1 MPYLSSKEKRLAK
14 RHMVLYKKSIIIGIA
29 IFIALVAVVYGNRCY
44 ATKVCGSIIL
54 DQFVRDSVVIQTP
67 KSKLNVELVNTKE
80 SRELGLSGRDRI
92 SGTDG
97 MLFEFDYPG
106 RYAFWMKDMT
116 FPIDIIWITKGGVVA
131 EVEKNVKPESY
142 PNTYI
147 NDIEAKYVLE
157 LPANKSVEYG
167 LTLGAK
173 VEINNTK

>member
-14 RHMVLYKKSIIIGIA
+14 RHMVLYKKSIIIGSIFLIALIA
-29 IFIALVAVVYGNRCY
+29 IVYGNKCIS
-44 ATKVCGSIIL
+44 TKVCGSTL
-54 DQFVRDSVVIQTP
+54 VDQTVRDSVVIQTP
-67 KSKLNVELVNTKE
+67 NNKLNVELVDTKE
-80 SRELGLSGRDRI
+80 SRELGLSGRKSI
-92 SGTDG
+92 SDTDG

-116 FPIDIIWITKGGVVA
+116 FPIDIVWITKGGVVA
-131 EVEKNVKPESY
+131 EVEKNVLPESY

-157 LPANKSVEYG
+157 LPVNKSVEYG

-173 VEINNTK
+173 VEINNQK